1 MRGQNSVAEPGG
13 ALSVLLILYTTGE
26 SDESAVCTYRIIGF
40 ELHLVE
46 YNSTNRSTVSHEKS
60 AMKMNVLTCDHD
72 AELGIGIH

>member
-13 ALSVLLILYTTGE
+13 ALSVLLIPYTTGE
-26 SDESAVCTYRIIGF
+26 SDESAVFAYRITGL

-46 YNSTNRSTVSHEKS
+46 YNNTNRSTVSHEKS